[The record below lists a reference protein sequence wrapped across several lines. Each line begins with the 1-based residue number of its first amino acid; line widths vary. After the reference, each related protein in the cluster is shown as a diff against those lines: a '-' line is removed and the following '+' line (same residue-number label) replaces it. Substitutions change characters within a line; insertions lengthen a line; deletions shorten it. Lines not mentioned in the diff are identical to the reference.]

1 MGLDHQFNSRL
12 GDCYVAHQQ
21 APLGLTRPRDK
32 PLARRRAVHP
42 FPLAFGLPQAH
53 SMRVL
58 TQVVGRYSPH
68 QAVWGISPVN
78 EVGAWTPMDV
88 LRKFY
93 WEAYGIVRGGAPHWM

>member
-1 MGLDHQFNSRL
+1 
-12 GDCYVAHQQ
+12 
-21 APLGLTRPRDK
+21 
-32 PLARRRAVHP
+32 
-42 FPLAFGLPQAH
+42 
-53 SMRVL
+53 MRVL